1 LLSRLAFGS
10 FLSYS
15 PRGTTKAERDSAGLC
30 KQIKADGYVRRGDGE
45 MVSAI
50 AYSVSRLRDLR
61 DEIAPDL
68 ADLLAGDVLLVPAPG
83 HAPLPPQEPN
93 AQWIARRICG
103 ELCEA
108 GFARG
113 WEPLLERVVA
123 VPQSS
128 TASQERR
135 PRTDLKTHYDSLRVD
150 RRLGD
155 PPARITLVDD
165 FITKGNT
172 LLAGASRLKEAY
184 PDAAVRGFALVR
196 TQYESGHEGG
206 GKNVFRAIVDPIS
219 STVTRSRYGAWRRDE

>member
-1 LLSRLAFGS
+1 LLSRLTFGS

-15 PRGTTKAERDSAGLC
+15 PRGATKAERDSAGLC
-30 KQIKADGYVRRGDGE
+30 KQIKADGYLRRDDGE
-45 MVSAI
+45 MVSVI
-50 AYSVSRLRDLR
+50 AYSVSRLRD
-61 DEIAPDL
+61 EITPDL
-68 ADLLAGDVLLVPAPG
+68 ADLLAGDVLLVPTPG
-83 HAPLPPQEPN
+83 HAPLPPKESN
-93 AQWIARRICG
+93 AQWIARRICD

-108 GFARG
+108 GFACG

-128 TASQERR
+128 TASQEGR
-135 PRTDLKTHYDSLRVD
+135 PRTDLKTHYDSLWVS

-184 PDAAVRGFALVR
+184 PDTTVRGFALVR
-196 TQYESGHEGG
+196 TQYEIGHEGG
-206 GKNVFRAIVDPIS
+206 GMNVFREIVDPIS
-219 STVTRSRYGAWRRDE
+219 SMVTRSRYGAWRRDE